1 MTHRVVFLIT
11 DLDLGGMPL
20 ILQRIVRGLKE
31 LGQWEPTVVSI
42 KPPGIVGH
50 WIRHKGCEVIGL
62 NAQSSHD
69 LNAVRRWVKT
79 LRKLDPPV
87 VVSTLVHANAL
98 AALTAP
104 MTGSRLYFQ
113 SIHTLQSEP
122 RWLWR
127 LQGLISG
134 QCEGV
139 ITPSHAVLQRV
150 AQFGRFNRGYVIP
163 CGLDY
168 EKFAA
173 AEAIPAT
180 QRPWP
185 ANARVIGYIG
195 RFDSVKRLDRLVS
208 EFAGLLTKDYHQWS
222 RLYLALI
229 GYGPEEKPLRALAAK
244 LGIASHLVFPGA
256 TAEPERWY
264 KTLEVLCMP
273 STVEGFGMNII
284 EAMACGTPV
293 VACRGAAV
301 KEIATDQLTAL
312 LVDPETPG
320 SMAEAVAKLL
330 QDKTLAGNIRNRAQ
344 KLVAE
349 HYQAQRMVEKYQ
361 MVLDQAIAGTVDSAE
376 SR

>member
-1 MTHRVVFLIT
+1 MAHRVVFLIT

-20 ILQRIVRGLKE
+20 IMRRIVRGLKE
-31 LGQWEPTVVSI
+31 LGRWEPTVVSI

-50 WIRHKGCEVIGL
+50 WIRHEGGEVIGL
-62 NAQSSHD
+62 NAQNLLD
-69 LNAVRRWVKT
+69 INAVRRWVKT

-98 AALTAP
+98 AALAAP
-104 MTGSRLYFQ
+104 MVGPRLYFQ
-113 SIHTLQSEP
+113 SIHTLQCEP

-139 ITPSHAVLQRV
+139 ITPSRAVLQRV

-173 AEAIPAT
+173 AEAIPPA

-185 ANARVIGYIG
+185 VHAKVIGYIG
-195 RFDSVKRLDRLVS
+195 RFDSVKRLDWLVS
-208 EFAGLLTKDYHQWS
+208 EFARLLTQDYHRWS

-244 LGIASHLVFPGA
+244 LSVASHLVFPGP

-293 VACRGAAV
+293 VVCRSAAIQ
-301 KEIATDQLTAL
+301 EIVTDRQTAL
-312 LVDPETPG
+312 LVAPESPG
-320 SMAEAVAKLL
+320 SMAEAIVTLL
-330 QDKTLAGNIRNRAQ
+330 QDKALAGNIRVQAQ
-344 KLVAE
+344 KLVADR
-349 HYQAQRMVEKYQ
+349 YRAQQMVEKYQ
-361 MVLDQAIAGTVDSAE
+361 QVLDQALAGAVVF
-376 SR
+376 